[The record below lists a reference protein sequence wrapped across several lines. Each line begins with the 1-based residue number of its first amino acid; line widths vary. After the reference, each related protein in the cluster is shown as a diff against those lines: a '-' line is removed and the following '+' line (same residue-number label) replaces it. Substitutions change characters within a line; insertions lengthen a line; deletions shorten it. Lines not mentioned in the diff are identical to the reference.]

1 MGFVFKVYDWQD
13 KSLVFESDAGG
24 VLNFTLSRALD
35 GTSFLLVKESDEK
48 YAEYYIDHITVL
60 RDDFRRFLWD

>member
-13 KSLVFESDAGG
+13 KSLIFVSDASG

-35 GTSFLLVKESDEK
+35 GTKFLLVKENDEK